1 MAYDTDNVFAQILEG
16 KMPAHK
22 VFENEHTFAFMDI
35 MPVSVG
41 HTLIIP
47 KAEAENIFDLEN
59 EPGSEVFQ
67 TTKKIAHAIQ
77 ASLKPSGLILT
88 QLNGTDAGQTV
99 FHYHMHIIPVYEK
112 MPLRMHGKE
121 VEDCEVLAKTAKI
134 IEQALIDMDSGL
146 TRQKWKS
153 QSNLSTII
161 QC

>member
-1 MAYDTDNVFAQILEG
+1 MTYDADNVFAQILEG

-22 VFENEHTFAFMDI
+22 VFENDHTLAFLDI

-41 HTLIIP
+41 HTLIVP
-47 KAEAENIFDLEN
+47 KAPAENIFELDN
-59 EPGSEVFQ
+59 EPGSEVFI

-77 ASLKPSGLILT
+77 ASLKPTGLILT

-121 VEDCEVLAKTAKI
+121 IEDSAALAKTAKI
-134 IEQALIDMDSGL
+134 IEQAIVDMGAG
-146 TRQKWKS
+146 
-153 QSNLSTII
+153 
-161 QC
+161 

>member
-1 MAYDTDNVFAQILEG
+1 MAYDVNNVFAQILEG

-77 ASLKPSGLILT
+77 ASLKPTGLILT

-121 VEDCEVLAKTAKI
+121 VEDSDALAKTAKI
-134 IEQALIDMDSGL
+134 IERAVVDMDSG
-146 TRQKWKS
+146 
-153 QSNLSTII
+153 
-161 QC
+161 

>member
-1 MAYDTDNVFAQILEG
+1 MAYDTDNVFAQILER

-47 KAEAENIFDLEN
+47 KAEAENIFDLDN
-59 EPGSEVFQ
+59 GPGSEVFK
-67 TTKKIAHAIQ
+67 TTKRIAHAIQ
-77 ASLKPSGLILT
+77 ASLKPTGLILT

-121 VEDCEVLAKTAKI
+121 VEDSEVLAKTAKI
-134 IEQALIDMDSGL
+134 IEQAVIDMDSG
-146 TRQKWKS
+146 
-153 QSNLSTII
+153 
-161 QC
+161 

>member
-59 EPGSEVFQ
+59 EPGSEVFK

-77 ASLKPSGLILT
+77 ASLKPTGLILT

-121 VEDCEVLAKTAKI
+121 VEDSEALAKTAKI
-134 IEQALIDMDSGL
+134 IEQAVIDMGSG
-146 TRQKWKS
+146 
-153 QSNLSTII
+153 
-161 QC
+161 

>member
-35 MPVSVG
+35 MPVSDG

-59 EPGSEVFQ
+59 EPGSEVFK

-77 ASLKPSGLILT
+77 ASLKPTGLILT
-88 QLNGTDAGQTV
+88 QLNGADAGQTV

-112 MPLRMHGKE
+112 APFQPHAND
-121 VEDCEVLAKTAKI
+121 VEDDAVLASTAEEIKQI
-134 IEQALIDMDSGL
+134 LA
-146 TRQKWKS
+146 
-153 QSNLSTII
+153 
-161 QC
+161 

>member
-1 MAYDTDNVFAQILEG
+1 
-16 KMPAHK
+16 MPAHK
-22 VFENEHTFAFMDI
+22 VFENEQTFAFMDI

-77 ASLKPSGLILT
+77 ASLKPTGLILT

-121 VEDCEVLAKTAKI
+121 VEDSEALAKTAKI
-134 IEQALIDMDSGL
+134 IEQAVIDMGSE
-146 TRQKWKS
+146 
-153 QSNLSTII
+153 
-161 QC
+161 